1 MASIVYV
8 GGVHSVGKS
17 TILQRVKSRG
27 LIDYE
32 FVGFSLEMA
41 KLAGTSSDN
50 LNGLPYNQRVTLV
63 NEVYNNIF
71 FSGKDIIVDSHY
83 SVLSEDPMPI
93 RFEIG
98 VPERHIKNFA
108 GFVLFEARLE
118 TICKRRIKDNETATR
133 KDKIAI
139 ELETGI
145 ERLFAQYITRL
156 AGKRLYIIGASRCIE
171 RICEDFEEITRK
183 IG

>member
-1 MASIVYV
+1 
-8 GGVHSVGKS
+8 
-17 TILQRVKSRG
+17 
-27 LIDYE
+27 
-32 FVGFSLEMA
+32 
-41 KLAGTSSDN
+41 
-50 LNGLPYNQRVTLV
+50 
-63 NEVYNNIF
+63 
-71 FSGKDIIVDSHY
+71 
-83 SVLSEDPMPI
+83 MPI

>member
-71 FSGKDIIVDSHY
+71 FS
-83 SVLSEDPMPI
+83 
-93 RFEIG
+93 
-98 VPERHIKNFA
+98 
-108 GFVLFEARLE
+108 
-118 TICKRRIKDNETATR
+118 
-133 KDKIAI
+133 
-139 ELETGI
+139 
-145 ERLFAQYITRL
+145 
-156 AGKRLYIIGASRCIE
+156 
-171 RICEDFEEITRK
+171 
-183 IG
+183 